1 MSLAWL
7 RRSSRAVAAVILLTS
22 LWQLPHRSQ
31 DDEICVPAAA
41 ESHDESKHVFTSPS
55 TPAHQDHCAV
65 CHWVRWM
72 KPVFATAVGAAGDSG
87 SDSDLAPLTAPLRR
101 DPASERRPARAPPA
115 L

>member
-7 RRSSRAVAAVILLTS
+7 RRSSRAVAAIILLTS

-31 DDEICVPAAA
+31 DDEICVPAGTEA
-41 ESHDESKHVFTSPS
+41 HDESKHVFTSPS
-55 TPAHQDHCAV
+55 APAHQDHCAV

-72 KPVFATAVGAAGDSG
+72 KPVFASTALSGGNTGPDSE
-87 SDSDLAPLTAPLRR
+87 LAPVTASLLR
-101 DPASERRPARAPPA
+101 DAASQRRPARAPPA